1 MAIQFKEIR
10 QYLARNARLSICFED
25 GYYQDYLMV
34 SDIPTEKYKDLYVY
48 GIGMVD
54 VEFPKD
60 IYTSPQ
66 NLDDAS
72 SSIKIKECTFEPAI
86 EIVLHKIP
94 RDIKRK
100 AEELLLFKDIKPYLQ
115 IGRNF
120 AVVNREDWSYRLY
133 EWKRDIP
140 DEYDDKF
147 VFGIGMEDNF
157 DENDKDI
164 IKALEKRSY
173 DSCMNKRMVIVLSDT
188 GRTDIENVKCEE
200 VDSESTE
207 AAGLN
212 KQTTYGKGPFFL
224 LVTAD
229 EWNHDDDQWL
239 GIYVSKKEA
248 SRNNSSKMSIL
259 VIDDLWLMATQNTYT
274 TKKEEIEEILSKIKQ
289 LVEQEIITVLALV
302 LLSKYAPNNYSLRKE
317 LESYGNFIRWAD
329 LIVKSSS
336 EI

>member
-1 MAIQFKEIR
+1 MIMAIQFKEIR

-60 IYTSPQ
+60 IYTSSQ

-86 EIVLHKIP
+86 DIVLHKIP

-157 DENDKDI
+157 DESDKDI

-173 DSCMNKRMVIVLSDT
+173 DSCMNKRSRPLSHYGRMLPDYCEDIGVTSFGSYDVLMT
-188 GRTDIENVKCEE
+188 E
-200 VDSESTE
+200 V
-207 AAGLN
+207 ANGFFYN
-212 KQTTYGKGPFFL
+212 GGGK
-224 LVTAD
+224 
-229 EWNHDDDQWL
+229 
-239 GIYVSKKEA
+239 
-248 SRNNSSKMSIL
+248 
-259 VIDDLWLMATQNTYT
+259 
-274 TKKEEIEEILSKIKQ
+274 
-289 LVEQEIITVLALV
+289 ITL
-302 LLSKYAPNNYSLRKE
+302 K
-317 LESYGNFIRWAD
+317 
-329 LIVKSSS
+329 
-336 EI
+336 